1 MGRAHPWGRT
11 AARVVLWAG
20 VGILLLW
27 PGLAVARSDDGA
39 GAGAGSASA
48 DDASADGCAVASP
61 ALVDAVEQGL
71 VADAA
76 ALGPARV
83 VPAGE
88 VDAVFVAAEVM
99 RPDMPGEA
107 GIAVW
112 VTNDADGR
120 GSIFAVDGLATASST
135 WTPAGETGVGFSLRD
150 PAARQALACAA
161 AA

>member
-1 MGRAHPWGRT
+1 MSRARPWGRT
-11 AARVVLWAG
+11 AVRVVLWVG

-27 PGLAVARSDDGA
+27 PGLAVARSDDD
-39 GAGAGSASA
+39 AGAGSASA
-48 DDASADGCAVASP
+48 GDAGADGCVVASP

-71 VADAA
+71 VADAV